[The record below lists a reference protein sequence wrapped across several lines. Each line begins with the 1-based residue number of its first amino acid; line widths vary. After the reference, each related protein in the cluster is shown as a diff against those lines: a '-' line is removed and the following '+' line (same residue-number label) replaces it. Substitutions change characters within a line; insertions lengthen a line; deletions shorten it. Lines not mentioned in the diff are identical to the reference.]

1 LREACRITVE
11 HGGFSIARI
20 DAFDCKTA
28 VVTPVVGAGMGNPQ
42 VFMTPSSVRR
52 DVGGGQGL
60 KERALRE
67 RRPVF
72 DNDIGAHPALGGP
85 RRKAAMAHGL
95 RSVIVLPLIVSDEV
109 FGCLSLLAAEPN
121 FFNEEEVRLLTELA
135 GDISFALENMARE
148 AKLEKLSRI
157 RAVSAAINA
166 TVIRVRE
173 RSMLL
178 AETCRIAQEHGRFE
192 MVWIAELDLERQ
204 QVRPVAWAGFSEE
217 AARAVSWTSITS
229 TKGTLGEAI
238 RTGKPAVRDDI
249 EVQLPAGKL
258 RQEALQKGCRST
270 VCVPVMADGA
280 AIALIVLF
288 APGVGFFDSDEL
300 ALLNEMA
307 ADISFALEAIERQEK
322 LNHLAF
328 YDALTALPNRTLFSE
343 RLDRALHAAKQG
355 GRKLALVFSD
365 VKRLRFIN
373 ESYGRQA
380 GDALIREIAGQFRTA
395 WPDPEH
401 VARIAADCFAG
412 ILPDVRDAADIA
424 HVVERSVGA
433 ASVRQFTIEGRELS
447 VAMTAGIVI
456 FPADGEDSETLCRN
470 AEAALNKAK
479 TAGENYLF
487 YQPAMSARVSETL
500 ALENKLRKALAS
512 EQFVLHYQP
521 KIAMAGGK
529 ISGLEALIRWNDP
542 ETGLVPPMHFVPLLE
557 ETGMIREAGQWAM
570 RRALR
575 DCSAWKAQGLT
586 APRVAVNVSPI
597 QLRQNNFVDI
607 VRLAIDECGFA
618 PHALD
623 LEITESSIM
632 DDIAGN
638 IGCLQAIRDM
648 GVNVAVDD
656 FGTGYS
662 SLGYLAKLPIDALK
676 IDRSF
681 IATMGTSADSMNI
694 VSTIISLAHSLNL
707 KVIAEGVETEEQ
719 AKFLRLLKCDE
730 CQGYFF
736 SHPLPFGDIAELLR
750 GQTESRP
757 TT

>member
-1 LREACRITVE
+1 
-11 HGGFSIARI
+11 
-20 DAFDCKTA
+20 
-28 VVTPVVGAGMGNPQ
+28 
-42 VFMTPSSVRR
+42 
-52 DVGGGQGL
+52 
-60 KERALRE
+60 
-67 RRPVF
+67 
-72 DNDIGAHPALGGP
+72 
-85 RRKAAMAHGL
+85 
-95 RSVIVLPLIVSDEV
+95 
-109 FGCLSLLAAEPN
+109 
-121 FFNEEEVRLLTELA
+121 
-135 GDISFALENMARE
+135 
-148 AKLEKLSRI
+148 
-157 RAVSAAINA
+157 
-166 TVIRVRE
+166 
-173 RSMLL
+173 MLL

-470 AEAALNKAK
+470 AAAALNKAK
-479 TAGENYLF
+479 KTGENYLF

-736 SHPLPFGDIAELLR
+736 SPPLPFGDIAELLR
-750 GQTESRP
+750 GQTDSRP
-757 TT
+757 KT